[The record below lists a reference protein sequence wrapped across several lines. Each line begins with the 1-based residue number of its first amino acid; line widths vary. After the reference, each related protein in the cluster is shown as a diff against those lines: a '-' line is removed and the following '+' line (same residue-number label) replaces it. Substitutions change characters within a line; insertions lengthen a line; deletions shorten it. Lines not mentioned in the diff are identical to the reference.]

1 MRTLLLLIVLPFSIY
16 ASAQDK
22 RIYAGT
28 VNGNLEITL
37 YLEGLETGTHADAI
51 LGAYQYAG
59 KKNFLLLN
67 GYFNNAGNVC
77 LTELATP
84 NFSGVFLGT
93 LVKNK
98 FAGFWT
104 SADGKTRY
112 PFALVQ
118 MEALPAE
125 IARFAEAIEKI
136 GAEFHSY

>member
-1 MRTLLLLIVLPFSIY
+1 MRIVLFFLLLSSSISAFS
-16 ASAQDK
+16 QDK
-22 RIYAGT
+22 RMYAGT
-28 VNGNLEITL
+28 LNGNLKITL

-59 KKNFLLLN
+59 KTNFLLLN

-93 LVKNK
+93 LVKNRL
-98 FAGFWT
+98 AGFWT
-104 SADGKTRY
+104 SADGKKRY

-118 MEALPAE
+118 VEALPAE
-125 IARFAEAIEKI
+125 ITRFEKGMEAISE
-136 GAEFHSY
+136 EFSSY